1 MLLLLTN
8 ASPEHIG
15 NPIAINTDQI
25 LSVYRA
31 TGVQEDGTIQEVTNI
46 FCPPHGVWN
55 VLETPGEVVALFN
68 GEKIE
73 PKVAPV
79 APTIAPTKV
88 IKSKSPRS
96 IKKSEE

>member
-31 TGVQEDGTIQEVTNI
+31 VGVQEDGTVQEVTNV

-55 VLETPGEVVALFN
+55 VLETPEEVVKLFN

-73 PKVAPV
+73 PKTVATTP
-79 APTIAPTKV
+79 IKV
-88 IKSKSPRS
+88 IKSKTPRS
-96 IKKSEE
+96 AKADEK

>member
-55 VLETPGEVVALFN
+55 VLETPEEVVALFN
-68 GEKIE
+68 GEKIT
-73 PKVAPV
+73 PKAAVAVVKPK
-79 APTIAPTKV
+79 APSKVKAPKS
-88 IKSKSPRS
+88 IKSDEK
-96 IKKSEE
+96 